1 MMFTRYFS
9 KFLFVLTLSI
19 AFFFSISQ
27 FSTAAIT
34 PTYTNLISQGRIRT
48 MSTESLN
55 LRSEVDRFL
64 TSIPSDYY
72 TIASVEGLKDLLK
85 NSQPVLVDV
94 RESSEYQAGYIP
106 NAINIPLRTLGQS
119 LDQIPHDRP
128 VVIYCASGYRS
139 AMGVMTL
146 HLLGYEKVQ
155 GFPPSFAGW
164 KAAGEATAKS

>member
-1 MMFTRYFS
+1 MFTNALSR
-9 KFLFVLTLSI
+9 LLLAVILSI
-19 AFFFSISQ
+19 GLLFGQGQPEI
-27 FSTAAIT
+27 AAVT
-34 PTYTNLISQGRIRT
+34 PIDTNLISQERIQT
-48 MSTESLN
+48 MSTKSLN
-55 LRSEVDRFL
+55 LKSEVDRFL
-64 TSIPSDYY
+64 TSIPLDYY

-94 RESSEYQAGYIP
+94 REPSEYQAGYIP
-106 NAINIPLRTLGQS
+106 SAINIPLRTLVQG
-119 LDQIPHDRP
+119 LDQIPRDRP

-164 KAAGEATAKS
+164 KAAGELVAKH

>member
-9 KFLFVLTLSI
+9 KLLFILTLSI
-19 AFFFSISQ
+19 AFFFGISQ
-27 FSTAAIT
+27 FSIAAIT
-34 PTYTNLISQGRIRT
+34 PMNTNLISQGRTQT

-55 LRSEVDRFL
+55 LKSEVDRFL

-72 TIASVEGLKDLLK
+72 TIASVEGLKNLLK
-85 NSQPVLVDV
+85 DSQTILIDV
-94 RESSEYQAGYIP
+94 REPSEYRSGYIP
-106 NAINIPLRTLGQS
+106 NAINISLRTLGQS
-119 LDQIPHDRP
+119 LDQIPHNRP

-164 KAAGEATAKS
+164 KAAGEATAKL

>member
-1 MMFTRYFS
+1 M
-9 KFLFVLTLSI
+9 SI
-19 AFFFSISQ
+19 K
-27 FSTAAIT
+27 
-34 PTYTNLISQGRIRT
+34 
-48 MSTESLN
+48 SLN
-55 LRSEVDRFL
+55 LKSEVDRFL
-64 TSIPSDYY
+64 TSIPLDYY

-94 RESSEYQAGYIP
+94 REPSEYQAGYIP
-106 NAINIPLRTLGQS
+106 SAINIPLRALVQS
-119 LDQIPHDRP
+119 LDQIPRDRP

-164 KAAGEATAKS
+164 KAAGEAIAKL